1 MKFREQVLQNCIIS
15 PKSKRILKFSDDEK
29 YLLDEENK
37 DKFFFN
43 TFNAPVLLNN
53 SKQIQEYLEKSK
65 NMLDEYQNISQKTIK
80 FWDKIKS
87 SLSYDYRTKKSKVA
101 FKNSIKLFDSK
112 VLGLNIG
119 GGPSRVNSWLTNINI
134 APYKNIDVVAD
145 VHNLPYIND
154 CVEYIYCEAVI
165 EHLHSPNLAAK
176 EMFRV
181 LKKGGKAYIVTPFM
195 QTYHGY
201 PDHYQNLTLSGHI
214 KLFEKLGFKIV
225 DYGTCVGPLY
235 ALMNIVTAFI
245 KNYTP
250 YPINIILRILWAF
263 VEIILRPLDIYFGNL
278 DKSYVLASSTYVSI
292 EK

>member
-1 MKFREQVLQNCIIS
+1 MKFSEQVFLNYIIS
-15 PKSKRILKFSDDEK
+15 PKSKKILKFSDDK
-29 YLLDEENK
+29 KCLLDIENK
-37 DKFFFN
+37 ESFFFN
-43 TFNAPVLLNN
+43 SFGAPVLLNN
-53 SKQIQEYLEKSK
+53 SKYIDEYLEKSQ
-65 NMLDEYQNISQKTIK
+65 NMLDEYQNISKRTIK
-80 FWDKIKS
+80 LWDKIKN
-87 SLSYDYRTKKSKVA
+87 SLSYDFRTKKSKTA
-101 FKNSIKLFDSK
+101 FIESIKFFNDK
-112 VLGLNIG
+112 NLGLNIG
-119 GGPSRVNSWLTNINI
+119 GGPSRVNKWLTNVNI

-145 VHNLPYIND
+145 VHNLPYIDN

-165 EHLHSPNLAAK
+165 EHLHSPNLAVK

-201 PDHYQNLTLSGHI
+201 PDHYQNLTLSGHK
-214 KLFEKLGFKIV
+214 KLFEKAGFKVV

-235 ALMNIVTAFI
+235 ALMNTVTAFI

-250 YPINIILRILWAF
+250 YPINKILRILWAF
-263 VEIILRPLDIYFGNL
+263 VEIVLRPLDIYFGNL